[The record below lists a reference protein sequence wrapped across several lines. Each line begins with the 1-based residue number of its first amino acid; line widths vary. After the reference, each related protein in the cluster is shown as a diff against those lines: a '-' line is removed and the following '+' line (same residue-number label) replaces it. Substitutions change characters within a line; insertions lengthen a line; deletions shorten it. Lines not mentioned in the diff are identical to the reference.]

1 MNSPKLKSRAVSLT
15 RLNPYFNKVGYHLPY
30 KYADPTFRK
39 DCQGLFLKKDVELQ
53 KLIHKNFGHFPN
65 IKIKKIKKHYF
76 IDSNNSAYP
85 KEIILNTVFPIYR
98 TKGNLVN
105 KFMEMQEKN
114 LFNFNP
120 YITKYGSFSFG
131 KNKKKK
137 KIILPTDLKK
147 NDGIK
152 KIQIDKNIINN
163 FTIDK
168 SYSERLKKKARKKI
182 IQTKHNPIIDDHNF
196 IGSFLSKGS
205 MTDKRTNKY

>member
-137 KIILPTDLKK
+137 KIILQNNLKK
-147 NDGIK
+147 MMV
-152 KIQIDKNIINN
+152 
-163 FTIDK
+163 
-168 SYSERLKKKARKKI
+168 LKKFKLIKI
-182 IQTKHNPIIDDHNF
+182 
-196 IGSFLSKGS
+196 
-205 MTDKRTNKY
+205 